1 MRAVSLRYFIAF
13 LALVIAGLILFFHG
27 SNVQRDISQINERIQ
42 AHSELPQFN
51 TTIDE

>member
-13 LALVIAGLILFFHG
+13 LALVIAGLVLFIHG

-42 AHSELPQFN
+42 AHSQLPQYN
-51 TTIDE
+51 PAIDE